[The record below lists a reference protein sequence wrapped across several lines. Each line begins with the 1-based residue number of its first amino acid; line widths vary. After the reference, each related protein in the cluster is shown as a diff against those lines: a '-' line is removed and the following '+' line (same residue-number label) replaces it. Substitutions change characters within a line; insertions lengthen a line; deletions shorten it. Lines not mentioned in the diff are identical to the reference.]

1 MEKRTKRGKL
11 LTTKQVANW
20 LSISPRQVLR
30 LPITRVMIGA
40 RNFRYHEEDVHA
52 YIKGQESSPGRT
64 A

>member
-30 LPITRVMIGA
+30 LPIPRVMIGA
-40 RNFRYHEEDVHA
+40 RNVRYHEEDVLA
-52 YIKGQESSPGRT
+52 YIEGHEFSPGR
-64 A
+64 AE